1 MQKIVIQTHSAAE
14 TMQLAEQMGSLLQA
28 GRLHRLFWRSGCWKN
43 HVYPWL
49 SKGHGV
55 AG

>member
-28 GRLHRLFWRSGCWKN
+28 GDCIAYFGGLGAGKTT
-43 HVYPWL
+43 L
-49 SKGHGV
+49 SILRYMP
-55 AG
+55 AS

>member
-28 GRLHRLFWRSGCWKN
+28 GDASPILAVWVLEKPRL
-43 HVYPWL
+43 P
-49 SKGHGV
+49 V
-55 AG
+55 A